1 MPAATS
7 VPRLLKL
14 ARPERVTLSIGLVA
28 LAISAGASLMTPYLV
43 RQMIDGLTQ
52 GGGREVVD
60 RMALTLLAVFAV
72 GGLFTALRVYMF
84 SLSGERIVARLRGDL
99 YEKLVQ
105 QEVAFFDERRTGE
118 LTNRLASDTT
128 VLQSAVTSNIS
139 MLLRFGATGLGAL
152 GILLWTSWQL
162 TLIMLAIV
170 PLVAVGMVFYGR
182 LLRSLSRQVQDAS
195 ARTGEVAEETLS
207 GIRTV
212 RAFAAER
219 AETTRYRAA
228 IDEVFSLAKKRAKLG
243 ATFQGVAGF
252 AAYAAIAAVLWVG
265 GLMTVRGELT
275 FGALT
280 SFLLY
285 TLTLA
290 FSIGAL
296 SGVYEDLMRAVGASE
311 RVFELLDREASVSS
325 GTLKLEHVSGRVA
338 LSAVNFA
345 YPARAD
351 VPVLAGV
358 DLVLEPDQVVAL
370 VGPSGGGKSTISAL
384 VSRFYDPDAGSVSLD
399 GVDYRELEP
408 EWLRKQVGVV
418 AQDPVLFATSV
429 AQNIRYGRPDAS
441 DEDVE
446 KAARA
451 ANIHEFVAGLPEQYQ
466 TIVGERGV
474 RLSGG
479 QKQRVAIARALLK
492 DPRVLIL
499 DEATS
504 ALDAESEFL
513 VQDALKRLMKGRTTL
528 VIAHRLSTVREAS
541 LVLVIDQGRVVQRG
555 SHSVLVREDGLYRAL
570 VQRQLA
576 A

>member
-1 MPAATS
+1 
-7 VPRLLKL
+7 L
-14 ARPERVTLSIGLVA
+14 ARPERSTLSIGLLA
-28 LAISAGASLMTPYLV
+28 LVLSAGASLLTPYLV

-60 RMALTLLAVFAV
+60 RMAMTLLVVFAV

-84 SLSGERIVARLRGDL
+84 TLAGERIVARLRGDV
-99 YEKLVQ
+99 YARLVQ

-139 MLLRFGATGLGAL
+139 MLLRFGATGFGAL
-152 GILLWTSWQL
+152 AILLWTSWQL

-170 PLVAVGMVFYGR
+170 PVVALAMVFYGR
-182 LLRSLSRQVQDAS
+182 LLRRLSRQVQDAS
-195 ARTGEVAEETLS
+195 ARTGEVAEETLA

-219 AETTRYRAA
+219 AETARYRKA
-228 IDEVFSLAKKRAKLG
+228 IDEVFGLAKKRARLG
-243 ATFQGVAGF
+243 AAFQGAAGF

-296 SGVYEDLMRAVGASE
+296 SGVYEDLMRAVGATE
-311 RVFELLDREASVSS
+311 RVFELLDRQPSVSS
-325 GTLKLEHVSGRVA
+325 GATKLDVVQGRVA
-338 LSAVNFA
+338 LSDVTFA
-345 YPARAD
+345 YPARPD
-351 VPVLAGV
+351 VRVLDGV
-358 DLVLEPDQVVAL
+358 DLTLEPDQVVAL

-384 VSRFYDPDAGSVSLD
+384 VSRFYDPDAGHVSLD
-399 GVDYRELEP
+399 GVDYRQLDP
-408 EWLRKQVGVV
+408 EWLRTQVGVV
-418 AQDPVLFATSV
+418 AQEPVLFATSV
-429 AQNIRYGRPDAS
+429 AENIRYGRPSAS
-441 DEDVE
+441 DDEVE
-446 KAARA
+446 SAARA
-451 ANIHEFVAGLPEQYQ
+451 ANIHDFVSGLPEGYQ
-466 TIVGERGV
+466 TVVGERGV

-492 DPRVLIL
+492 DPRVLIM

-555 SHSVLVREDGLYRAL
+555 SHAALVHEDGLYRAL